1 MQPLAEGWAT
11 ESSRSQHREARGR
24 LLSGIIHVIVF
35 TNRRVT
41 CHRTTFITPALS
53 HAAVVSPCTCVSSA
67 FFACMACNCTH
78 RTHHRCVFGV
88 IIHTPPRTC
97 PPITIGPPARSFHPI
112 RAPLFEA
119 PQATLIHRHSKTRPD
134 RAGDTPTHDIRTV
147 PTHMHACTAHTS
159 AHTHHHEHKQT
170 HTPTHRHAHTHKHTH
185 AHPNTDTHTHTHTHP
200 SKMIC
205 FNLDALF
212 LPEAPVFVFILCP

>member
-1 MQPLAEGWAT
+1 
-11 ESSRSQHREARGR
+11 
-24 LLSGIIHVIVF
+24 
-35 TNRRVT
+35 
-41 CHRTTFITPALS
+41 
-53 HAAVVSPCTCVSSA
+53 
-67 FFACMACNCTH
+67 MASNCTH

-88 IIHTPPRTC
+88 IMHTPPRTC
-97 PPITIGPPARSFHPI
+97 PPITIGPAARSFHPI

-170 HTPTHRHAHTHKHTH
+170 HTPTHRHAHTHKHTKTPKYRHTH
-185 AHPNTDTHTHTHTHP
+185 AHPYTPIKSDLL
-200 SKMIC
+200 SSRC
-205 FNLDALF
+205 
-212 LPEAPVFVFILCP
+212 PVLTTGPRLRVYTLGVIPTREVIGGDSVVQPILSCPPRLRNEVGYRT